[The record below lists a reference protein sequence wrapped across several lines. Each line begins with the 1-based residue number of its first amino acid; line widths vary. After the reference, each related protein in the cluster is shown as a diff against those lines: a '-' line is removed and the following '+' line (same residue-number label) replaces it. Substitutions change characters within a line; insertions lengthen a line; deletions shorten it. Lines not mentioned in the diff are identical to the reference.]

1 MRAQD
6 FIRSVQGLKTY
17 MVKIKL
23 KQPGYTNLVDTTV
36 QARTPEMA
44 RKIIRAQ
51 YNNSNVVVG
60 QPKEIKSR

>member
-6 FIRSVQGLKTY
+6 FTKSVQGLKTY
-17 MVKIKL
+17 IVKVKL
-23 KQPGYTNLVDTTV
+23 KQPGYTNIIDTTV

-51 YNNSNVVVG
+51 YNNSHVIVG